1 MSFLNISN
9 LNKSFEDHHVLKD
22 ISLTV
27 NKGEVVT
34 VIGPSGSGKSTL
46 LRCINK
52 LEDYQSG
59 TISFQ
64 GNNIDDKN
72 NNLNEYRSKVG
83 MIFQSFNLFNN
94 KNVLENCTL
103 GPTKILKENK
113 DEVIQRASSNLEKVG
128 MRDFE
133 MSKVQRLSGGQ
144 KQRVAIARALTMQ
157 PEFLLL
163 DEPTSAL
170 DPEAVGEVLDI
181 IKDLADDSFT
191 MFIVTHEMSFA
202 KEVSDR
208 IIFMDE
214 GVIVEEGTPEEI
226 FTNPKQE
233 RTQAF
238 LNRYMNQ

>member
-1 MSFLNISN
+1 MSFLEINN
-9 LNKSFEDHHVLKD
+9 LNKSFENHHVLKD

-27 NKGEVVT
+27 NQGEVVT

-113 DEVIQRASSNLEKVG
+113 DEVIKRASSNLEKVG
-128 MRDFE
+128 MSDFQK
-133 MSKVQRLSGGQ
+133 SKVQRLSGGQ

-202 KEVSDR
+202 REVSDR
-208 IIFMDE
+208 IIFMDD
-214 GVIVEEGTPEEI
+214 GIILEEGTPEEI
-226 FTNPKQE
+226 FTNPKHE